1 MKFLANSKTDNH
13 LKTLT
18 EKLEQYDEALFAVAF
33 LKVSGLTRL
42 ILTLKKFLKS
52 GKRISIIAGQS
63 FALTQPEALH
73 TLRKLFQIYPT
84 SKIYLA
90 KANSVISVFHPKLYL
105 FKSRIDCCIIS
116 GSANITEGGL
126 INNKETSLISICKDT
141 DEIWKEA
148 NGYFNS
154 LLCSDNANEATLL
167 VIKQYETFY
176 EQQKH
181 YNKKAKVIP
190 TKTKSQIAFDY
201 HNLLKHFLKFD
212 NVKRQERFKN
222 KLLNYK
228 DAKEVLNEIADN
240 TKLTQKQF
248 EPLLDRLVGSK
259 EEYSLWHSGSL
270 FRLRR
275 SVYPFFKEFRDLV
288 RYIRENKSLP
298 ASVVFKYAKEKVKLI
313 DGAAVNY
320 ITEIMMTYNYID
332 FANMNR
338 NPITVLKQ
346 EGGVNIKAHS
356 SSFKEFDY
364 EEYCELIKEISSELG
379 IRNMLEAD
387 TFFNEIYWKIK

>member
-1 MKFLANSKTDNH
+1 MKFLANSKTGNH

-18 EKLEQYDEALFAVAF
+18 ENLEQYDETFFAVAF
-33 LKVSGLTRL
+33 LKVSGLTKL

-52 GKRISIIAGQS
+52 GKRISIIAGQN

-90 KANSVISVFHPKLYL
+90 KANSANSVFHPKLYL
-105 FKSRIDCCIIS
+105 FKSKKCCCIIS

-126 INNKETSLISICKDT
+126 TNNKETSLVADCKDT
-141 DEIWKEA
+141 DEIWKA
-148 NGYFNS
+148 ASDYYNS
-154 LLCSDNANEATLL
+154 LISSDNADEATLL

-176 EQQKH
+176 EQQKQ
-181 YNKKAKVIP
+181 YNKKAKAIP

-201 HNLLKHFLKFD
+201 HNLLKHFQKFD

-222 KLLNYK
+222 KLQNYK
-228 DAKEVLNEIADN
+228 EAKKVLDEIADN
-240 TKLTQKQF
+240 ARLTQKQF
-248 EPLLDRLVGSK
+248 EPLLDTLVGSK
-259 EEYSLWHSGSL
+259 EDYNLWHSGSL

-275 SVYPFFKEFRDLV
+275 SVYPYFKEFRDLV

-298 ASVVFKYAKEKVKLI
+298 ASVVFKNAKEKVKLI
-313 DGAAVNY
+313 EGAAVNY
-320 ITEIMMTYNYID
+320 ITEIMMTYNYND

-338 NPITVLKQ
+338 NPITVLKK

-356 SSFKEFDY
+356 SSFTEFDY

-379 IRNMLEAD
+379 LRNMLEAD